1 MIESVSTSFVQGA
14 SLRSSPQTGSTYA
27 VSNAVS
33 SASSAEVPR
42 YGTRLY
48 VRLDSGAERAILEV
62 RSSDTGDVVK
72 QYPSEAQIRAFQ
84 RAASLKEQQS
94 QSQAAQQVAAQQ
106 ARQQA
111 DAEAAYR
118 DANAPQP
125 VATETA
131 APQKSAAPATQP
143 APDVYQASAPRS
155 SAPATPAPDTSSG
168 PSVSSGRSSPDT
180 ASSSQ
185 SILV

>member
-14 SLRSSPQTGSTYA
+14 SMRSSPQTGSAYA

-33 SASSAEVPR
+33 AASSADVPR

-84 RAASLKEQQS
+84 RAASLKQQQS
-94 QSQAAQQVAAQQ
+94 ESQTAQQVAAQQ

-111 DAEAAYR
+111 AAEAAYR
-118 DANAPQP
+118 DASPQL
-125 VATETA
+125 VSTETA
-131 APQKSAAPATQP
+131 APQQSAAPAKQS
-143 APDVYQASAPRS
+143 APDLYQASAPRS
-155 SAPATPAPDTSSG
+155 SAPAASTPDISSG
-168 PSVSSGRSSPDT
+168 QSVSADRSSS
-180 ASSSQ
+180 ASSPSQ